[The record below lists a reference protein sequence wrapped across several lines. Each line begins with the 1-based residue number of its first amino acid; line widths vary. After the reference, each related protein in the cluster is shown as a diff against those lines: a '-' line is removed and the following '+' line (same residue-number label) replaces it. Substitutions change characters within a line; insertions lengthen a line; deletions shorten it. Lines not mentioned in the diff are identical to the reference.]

1 MYLFIKSS
9 FLGVVKKDLSFYDKP
24 FFSLMFE
31 V

>member
-9 FLGVVKKDLSFYDKP
+9 FLGVVKKDLSYYVKP
-24 FFSLMFE
+24 YFSVLCE